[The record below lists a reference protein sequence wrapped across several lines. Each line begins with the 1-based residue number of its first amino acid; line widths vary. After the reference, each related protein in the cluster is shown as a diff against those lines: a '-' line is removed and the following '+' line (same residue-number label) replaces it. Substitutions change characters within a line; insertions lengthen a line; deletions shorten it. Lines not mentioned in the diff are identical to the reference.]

1 MAALAN
7 KEQSAHGPK
16 CSGRS
21 REAGTEGNFRHAESA
36 NNLGKWTV
44 SKTDNPTHR
53 SQTYPKFPFR
63 LLNISNQCHQD
74 TWNLVLNS
82 LLFTNHPSQVLGVLT
97 GKLEG
102 LD

>member
-1 MAALAN
+1 MWAEVLW
-7 KEQSAHGPK
+7 KEQSQGLRAT
-16 CSGRS
+16 SG
-21 REAGTEGNFRHAESA
+21 TQSA
-36 NNLGKWTV
+36 DNLGKRTV
-44 SKTDNPTHR
+44 SKTQPYT
-53 SQTYPKFPFR
+53 QITKTYPKFPFR

-82 LLFTNHPSQVLGVLT
+82 FLSTGRPFQVSGVLT